1 MLSEEFRLVS
11 GLGQKTHIKH
21 TDILYRSRDCNFKC
35 QLTQPESAGKV
46 CHTIMKSAEMRTL
59 RTGGLNVIRYGGKK
73 INNSKCPVNLSV
85 HLKAENNSL
94 LLDFILFFNT
104 FSLKLNHRRLSR
116 TPKPVRLNSYYHESF
131 NAIKHE
137 FYNAI

>member
-21 TDILYRSRDCNFKC
+21 TDILHRSKDISNFRC

-59 RTGGLNVIRYGGKK
+59 RTGGLNVTLYGGKK
-73 INNSKCPVNLSV
+73 TNNSKSSVDLSV

-94 LLDFILFFNT
+94 LLYLT
-104 FSLKLNHRRLSR
+104 F
-116 TPKPVRLNSYYHESF
+116 
-131 NAIKHE
+131 
-137 FYNAI
+137 